1 VFRIVHMGSIEP
13 IIVDLIQEST
23 LMFEHVDPYAGD
35 PILTLNE
42 NFQKDPRPGRIN
54 LSIGIYFD
62 DAGRLPVMAAVREA
76 ETAMLQ
82 SIGPRGY
89 LPMTGAANLRE
100 QIQHLLFGAD
110 HEAVTS
116 GRAVTIQTLGGSGAL
131 KVGAD
136 FLRKYF
142 PASGVWVSD
151 PTWDNH
157 RAIFEG
163 SGFSVD
169 TYPYYD
175 PVTGGLR
182 FGAMLDTLRGLPQ
195 RSIVLLHACCHNPT
209 GVDLSPAQW
218 AELIPVL
225 AERDLIPF
233 VDIAYQGF
241 GDGVHE
247 DAFALRAL
255 ADAGIAFF
263 VANSFS
269 KSFSLYGERVGGL
282 SVVCPTVAEARL
294 VVGQLQV
301 AVRKNYS
308 SPPTHGG
315 QIVARVLADPGLR
328 HSWDVELGAM
338 RQRIKA
344 MRERLHEVLSA
355 RVPGRDFSYFVTQ
368 RGMFSYTGLSAQQV
382 DVLREEHG
390 VYLVRSG
397 RMCVAGLNTGNVEAT
412 AEAIAKV
419 LAG

>member
-1 VFRIVHMGSIEP
+1 
-13 IIVDLIQEST
+13 
-23 LMFEHVDPYAGD
+23 MFEHVDAYAGD

-62 DAGRLPVMAAVREA
+62 DAGRLPVMQAVREA
-76 ETAMLQ
+76 ESALLQ
-82 SIGPRGY
+82 SIGPRSY
-89 LPMTGAANLRE
+89 LPMTGLAEYRT
-100 QIQHLLFGAD
+100 QVQHLLFGAD

-116 GRAVTIQTLGGSGAL
+116 GRTVTIQSLGGSGAL

-142 PASGVWVSD
+142 PDSQVWISD

-163 SGFSVD
+163 AGFPVN

-175 PVTGGLR
+175 AVTGGLR
-182 FGAMLDTLRGLPQ
+182 FDAMLEAVRALPA
-195 RSIVLLHACCHNPT
+195 RSVVLLHACCHNPT
-209 GVDLSPAQW
+209 GVDLSEAQW
-218 AELIPVL
+218 AELIPVMV
-225 AERDLIPF
+225 ERGLIPF

-241 GDGVHE
+241 GDGVRE
-247 DAFALRAL
+247 DAFALRML
-255 ADAGIAFF
+255 ADAGLAFF

-282 SVVCPTVAEARL
+282 SVVCPTPAEAAL
-294 VVGQLQV
+294 VLGQLQV

-315 QIVARVLADPGLR
+315 RIVARVLADPALNAA
-328 HSWDVELGAM
+328 WVAELDAM
-338 RQRIKA
+338 RQRIQA
-344 MRERLHEVLSA
+344 MRQRLHDVLAA
-355 RVPGRDFSYFVTQ
+355 RVPGRDFSYFLTQ
-368 RGMFSYTGLSAQQV
+368 RGMFSYTGLSAAQV
-382 DVLREEHG
+382 DVLREQHG

-397 RMCVAGLNTGNVEAT
+397 RMCVAGLNSGNVEPT
-412 AEAIAKV
+412 AEAIAAV
-419 LAG
+419 LGG

>member
-1 VFRIVHMGSIEP
+1 
-13 IIVDLIQEST
+13 
-23 LMFEHVDPYAGD
+23 MFEHVDAYAGD

-62 DAGRLPVMAAVREA
+62 DAGRLPVMQAVREA
-76 ETAMLQ
+76 ESALLQ
-82 SIGPRGY
+82 SIGPRSY
-89 LPMTGAANLRE
+89 LPMTGLAEYRT
-100 QIQHLLFGAD
+100 QVQHLLFGAD

-116 GRAVTIQTLGGSGAL
+116 GRTVTIQSLGGSGAL

-142 PASGVWVSD
+142 PDSQVWISD

-163 SGFSVD
+163 AGFPVN

-175 PVTGGLR
+175 AATGGLR
-182 FGAMLDTLRGLPQ
+182 FDAMLEAVRALPA
-195 RSIVLLHACCHNPT
+195 RSVVLLHACCHNPT
-209 GVDLSPAQW
+209 GVDLSEAQW
-218 AELIPVL
+218 AELIPVMV
-225 AERDLIPF
+225 ERGLIPF

-241 GDGVHE
+241 GDGVRE
-247 DAFALRAL
+247 DAFALRML
-255 ADAGIAFF
+255 ADAGLAFF

-282 SVVCPTVAEARL
+282 SVVCPTAAEARL
-294 VVGQLQV
+294 ALGQLQM

-315 QIVARVLADPGLR
+315 RIVARVLADPALNAA
-328 HSWDVELGAM
+328 WVAELDAM
-338 RQRIKA
+338 RQRIQA
-344 MRERLHEVLSA
+344 MRQRLHDVLAA
-355 RVPGRDFSYFVTQ
+355 RVPGRDFSYFLTQ
-368 RGMFSYTGLSAQQV
+368 RGMFSYTGLSAAQV
-382 DVLREEHG
+382 DVLREQHG

-397 RMCVAGLNTGNVEAT
+397 RMCVAGLNSGNVEPT
-412 AEAIAKV
+412 AEAIAAV
-419 LAG
+419 LGS

>member
-1 VFRIVHMGSIEP
+1 
-13 IIVDLIQEST
+13 
-23 LMFEHVDPYAGD
+23 MFEHVDAYAGD

-42 NFQKDPRPGRIN
+42 NFQKDPRPGLIN

-62 DAGRLPVMAAVREA
+62 DAGRLPVMQAVREA

-89 LPMTGAANLRE
+89 LPMVGAANTRT
-100 QIQHLLFGAD
+100 QIQHLLFGAE
-110 HEAVTS
+110 HEAVAS
-116 GRAVTIQTLGGSGAL
+116 GRTVTLQTLGGSGAL

-136 FLRKYF
+136 FLKKYF
-142 PASGVWVSD
+142 PDSGVWISD

-163 SGFSVD
+163 AGFVAS

-175 PVTGGLR
+175 PATGGLR
-182 FGAMLDTLRGLPQ
+182 FDAMLEAIRGLPA
-195 RSIVLLHACCHNPT
+195 RSVVLLHACCHNPT
-209 GVDLSPAQW
+209 GVDLTPAQW
-218 AELIPVL
+218 GELIPVL
-225 AERDLIPF
+225 AERGLIPF
-233 VDIAYQGF
+233 VDMAYQGF
-241 GDGVHE
+241 GDGVQE

-282 SVVCPTVAEARL
+282 SVVCPTVAQAGL
-294 VVGQLQV
+294 VIGQLQV

-308 SPPTHGG
+308 SPATHGG
-315 QIVARVLADPGLR
+315 QIVARVLADAALR
-328 HSWDVELGAM
+328 QSWTDELDAM
-338 RQRIKA
+338 RVRIKA
-344 MRERLHEVLSA
+344 MRERLHAVLSEK
-355 RVPGRDFSYFVTQ
+355 VPGRDFSYFLTQ
-368 RGMFSYTGLSAQQV
+368 RGMFSYTGLSPQQV
-382 DVLREEHG
+382 DVLRETHG

-397 RMCVAGLNTGNVEAT
+397 RMCVAGLNSGNVERT
-412 AEAIAKV
+412 AEAMAKV